1 MYLDHR
7 SLGRMQIPSM
17 QSFTVLEDRDD
28 GTLWVLSHRSSDDR
42 IGITELTDLST
53 FLQLAASLRYE
64 AFGEPYIGTNPTL
77 RLIVRGGRLG
87 VEISA
92 LEQGIQDQD
101 QAQLLS
107 REKNQRYA
115 LEVIEPTTTEE
126 VGRLAWTLNY
136 GTSGAA
142 DV

>member
-1 MYLDHR
+1 MHWER
-7 SLGRMQIPSM
+7 PLGTIQIPAM
-17 QSFTVLEDRDD
+17 QSFTVIEDRDD

-42 IGITELTDLST
+42 FGITELTDLSAA
-53 FLQLAASLRYE
+53 LQLAASLRYE
-64 AFGEPYIGTNPTL
+64 AFGEPIIGTNPTL

-87 VEISA
+87 VEVDTVD
-92 LEQGIQDQD
+92 QGIQDQD

-115 LEVIEPTTTEE
+115 LEVIEPTVPAE

-136 GTSGAA
+136 GTSGAP